1 MSPLLY
7 WEDPV
12 QSGAVF
18 IPVFT
23 FLMAVQYNSLISGNL
38 QISTWRNLEID
49 MLFLVFA
56 YAALLVLTIV
66 GGCKAYVYVMV
77 GLLKKLPDEPS
88 SDPLHMVIFSI
99 L

>member
-1 MSPLLY
+1 
-7 WEDPV
+7 
-12 QSGAVF
+12 
-18 IPVFT
+18 
-23 FLMAVQYNSLISGNL
+23 
-38 QISTWRNLEID
+38 

-66 GGCKAYVYVMV
+66 VGCKAYVYVMV